1 MRLNIIFNAQKK
13 ITYAG
18 WFIYVFWVPCDQ
30 SVISIN
36 YSFHMNEWIEAQ
48 FKVLR
53 NILSCLIIKF
63 LVHLWYA
70 TQWTRFSFFFFF
82 CVVNWHTKENEN
94 RLRLSAGKNEKS
106 WLHRSNEY
114 HLLFCVAILNLSQYY
129 TINRISINFIA
140 MGNKLHYH
148 LSKLKHA

>member
-82 CVVNWHTKENEN
+82 FVLWIDIQKRTKTDWDLAPAKMKNHYCIGQMN
-94 RLRLSAGKNEKS
+94 ITYFFVLQYSISANTTQLIVFPLILLRWE
-106 WLHRSNEY
+106 
-114 HLLFCVAILNLSQYY
+114 
-129 TINRISINFIA
+129 INCIIIWAN
-140 MGNKLHYH
+140 
-148 LSKLKHA
+148 